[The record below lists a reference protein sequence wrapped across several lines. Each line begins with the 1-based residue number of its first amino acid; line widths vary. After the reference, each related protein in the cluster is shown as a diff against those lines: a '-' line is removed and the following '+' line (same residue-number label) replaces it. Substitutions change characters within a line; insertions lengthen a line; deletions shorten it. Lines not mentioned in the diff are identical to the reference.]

1 MFFGESLALIIYFVM
16 KSRDEEGFK
25 MRLLEA
31 KSKGKEPNFNVLWL
45 AIPAINDLITSTL
58 QYVALNFVSGSI
70 YQMTRGGAIIT
81 TFIFSITFLKMKAQ
95 INQIAGSVLALVGVL
110 IVGASTIMFSDS
122 SDSGADAVSTLNYI
136 GHASHW
142 ANITRS
148 LSLYQRV
155 PLRL

>member
-1 MFFGESLALIIYFVM
+1 MQAATMFFGEALALIIYFVM
-16 KSRDEEGFK
+16 KKRDEEGFK

-31 KSKGKEPNFNVLWL
+31 KSKGKETNFNVFWL

-81 TFIFSITFLKMKAQ
+81 TFIFSVTFLKMKAQ

-122 SDSGADAVSTLNYI
+122 GDSGADAVYLYKYI
-136 GHASHW
+136 GHANYR
-142 ANITRS
+142 ANFTRS
-148 LSLYQRV
+148 FSLH
-155 PLRL
+155 